1 MYKFTDIQYTLLTDL
16 VDSIAIPQNHKSNV
30 FWCPKVITKH
40 GKKREGFILYI
51 YGGHILEVYAK
62 KNGLGVCIFSDKY
75 CQHFSTESRGRKIRQ
90 EFCDMNEQN
99 HKGIEVLKNGGE
111 DIWEEI
117 CDACFKWATKSDNP
131 EYERMRQTRIC
142 NDAMVNDKFCVFTME
157 EKIFVDDKQPEVDM
171 VAIRCENEKTIIS
184 YIEYKC
190 TEAAITGKCSINK
203 HYGDMAKISLN
214 DVNIARM
221 LDLYYLK
228 QKMLGKTIECVD
240 INTCKQ
246 EMIFL
251 ISNVQEDKLEELKTG
266 QYMSSETLYKELMK
280 TLRRT
285 DFRDGDVKVLFLE
298 DVDVKGN
305 DKYVLDVEKTMT
317 VSEAMERVKTK

>member
-1 MYKFTDIQYTLLTDL
+1 
-16 VDSIAIPQNHKSNV
+16 
-30 FWCPKVITKH
+30 
-40 GKKREGFILYI
+40 
-51 YGGHILEVYAK
+51 
-62 KNGLGVCIFSDKY
+62 
-75 CQHFSTESRGRKIRQ
+75 
-90 EFCDMNEQN
+90 
-99 HKGIEVLKNGGE
+99 
-111 DIWEEI
+111 
-117 CDACFKWATKSDNP
+117 
-131 EYERMRQTRIC
+131 
-142 NDAMVNDKFCVFTME
+142 
-157 EKIFVDDKQPEVDM
+157 
-171 VAIRCENEKTIIS
+171 
-184 YIEYKC
+184 
-190 TEAAITGKCSINK
+190 
-203 HYGDMAKISLN
+203 
-214 DVNIARM
+214 M